1 MGHWIA
7 VHLSMGAS
15 DMKKFLVN
23 ILIFFGIVAAVDFAA
38 GKVFW
43 YLQTKAGGRTGAEYY
58 ACKKSNEDVIIMGSS
73 RASHHY
79 VPQIITDSLG
89 LSCFNAGQ
97 DGNGIILQYGRWKM
111 LSERYSPRMI
121 IYDINP
127 SFDFLENDNMA
138 YVDRLKPF
146 AGDRKVRDY
155 IGEIFPMEQLKLM
168 SQMYRYNYKFI
179 EMVSDYGKGIGNSG
193 YLPLYG
199 QIRQEVVDGYESKV
213 SSIEYDE
220 AKLKYLECLA
230 RECKEKGVKLV
241 LAVSPYYG
249 GGSYDLN
256 TFASVKEMANKNG
269 ADFLYY
275 NTDEYDFNPDY
286 FKDSYHLND
295 NGAVKF
301 SSDLAGK
308 LKEII

>member
-1 MGHWIA
+1 
-7 VHLSMGAS
+7 MGAS

-23 ILIFFGIVAAVDFAA
+23 ILIFFAIVAAVDVAA
-38 GKVFW
+38 GKLFR

-58 ACKKSNEDVIIMGSS
+58 ACKESNEDVIIMGSS

-111 LSERYSPRMI
+111 MSERYTPKMV

-127 SFDFLENDNMA
+127 GFDLVENDNMA

-146 AGDRKVRDY
+146 ASDRIVRDY
-155 IGEIFPMEQLKLM
+155 IGEIFPMERLKLV

-179 EMVSDYGKGIGNSG
+179 EMVSDFGKGIDNGG